1 MRYVIVSS
9 NVLYNDFPDRL
20 KEVYNDF
27 EFVLINKKEDLTFD
41 NLKRIDPN
49 YIFFPHWSHLIP
61 ENIFINFQCVI
72 FHMTDVPF
80 GRGGSPLQNL
90 IARGIYETKITA
102 LKCEMGIDSGP
113 VYMKMPLSLYGTA
126 EEIFL
131 RAKPIIEKMII
142 HIIENEPSP
151 LPQDGESVFFPRRK
165 PGESNMENL
174 TEIEQVYDYIR
185 MLDATGY
192 PKAYF
197 ETKHMR
203 LEFERVSLKDGHLV
217 ADVKIVK
224 KEYQNE

>member
-1 MRYVIVSS
+1 VIASS
-9 NVLYNDFPDRL
+9 NILYNDISGNL
-20 KEVYNDF
+20 KEIYNDF
-27 EFVLINKKEDLTFD
+27 EFILIDKKEDLTFD
-41 NLKRIDPN
+41 NLDIIDPN
-49 YIFFPHWSHLIP
+49 YIFFPHWSYLIP
-61 ENIFINFQCVI
+61 ENIFMNFQCVI

-90 IARGIYETKITA
+90 IARGIYETQITA

-131 RAKPIIEKMII
+131 RSKPIIEKMII
-142 HIIENEPSP
+142 HIIDNKPFPS
-151 LPQDGESVFFPRRK
+151 PQDGESVFFPRRK

-185 MLDATGY
+185 MLDAEGY

-197 ETKHMR
+197 ETKNMR
-203 LEFERVSLKDGHLV
+203 LEFERVSLKNGYLV
-217 ADVKIVK
+217 ADVKIK
-224 KEYQNE
+224 KKQSGNMLRS